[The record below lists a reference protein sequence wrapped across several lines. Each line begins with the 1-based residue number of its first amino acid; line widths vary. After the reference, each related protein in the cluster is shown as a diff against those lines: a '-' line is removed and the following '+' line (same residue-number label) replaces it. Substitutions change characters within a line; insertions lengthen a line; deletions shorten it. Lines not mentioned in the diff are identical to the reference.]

1 MLRFYNTASREKE
14 DFAPLEP
21 GRVRMYSCGPTV
33 HDYAHIGN
41 FRAFLL
47 ADLIKR
53 YLRFSGYEVVHVMN
67 ITDIDDKILR
77 RVSAGSLGLEAFTE
91 QYAAVF
97 FQDLRLLNI
106 LPADQYPRATAHI
119 PEMVELISRLM
130 ERGLAYERDGSVYY
144 SIARFPAYGRFARLD
159 PAGMKDG
166 ISVDRDEYGKDD
178 VRDFALWKG
187 WVENDGA
194 VGWEAPFG
202 KGRPGWHL
210 ECSCMSMKYLGES
223 FDIHTGGV
231 DLIFPHHQNEIAQS
245 EGATGRPF
253 VRYWVHNEFVNIN
266 AEKMSKSQGN
276 FYRLKDIGKSAE
288 DIRAYR
294 YLVVTSHHRTVL
306 NFTLETLEGSR
317 AALRRLAQLRLRLQ
331 QVTAGGEGGVWQEL
345 AASTLAEFRS
355 HMDDDLNTPR
365 AIATVFG
372 LVNQAER
379 AINQGVMHRGGA
391 EAVLG
396 VLDQVDQVLGIFY
409 EVEGGQDGQAAAA
422 QLPPELEQLLRD
434 RQQARSA
441 KDWRRS
447 DELRDQL
454 AAAGVVVKDT
464 KDGYEW
470 TWA

>member
-1 MLRFYNTASREKE
+1 MLRFFNTATREKE
-14 DFAPLEP
+14 EFVPLNP
-21 GRVRMYSCGPTV
+21 GQVRMYSCGPTV

-53 YLRFSGYEVVHVMN
+53 YLRFSGYEVVHAMN

-77 RVSAGSLGLEAFTE
+77 RMGAAGKSLGEFTE
-91 QYAAVF
+91 QYAEVF
-97 FQDLRLLNI
+97 FQDLALLNI
-106 LPADQYPRATAHI
+106 VPADVYPRATAHI
-119 PEMVELISRLM
+119 PEMVQLISRLM
-130 ERGLAYERDGSVYY
+130 DQGLAYERDGSVYY
-144 SIARFPAYGRFARLD
+144 KIAAFPAYGRFARLD
-159 PAGMKDG
+159 TSGMKDG
-166 ISVDRDEYGKDD
+166 ISVDHDEYGKDD
-178 VRDFALWKG
+178 VRDFALWKA
-187 WVENDGA
+187 WVESDGQ

-245 EGATGRPF
+245 EGATGKPF
-253 VRYWVHNEFVNIN
+253 VRYWIHNEFVNIN

-276 FYRLKDIGKSAE
+276 FYRLKDLGGSAD

-306 NFTLETLEGSR
+306 NFTPEALESSKT
-317 AALRRLAQLRLRLQ
+317 ALRRLAQLRDRLTQ
-331 QVTAGGEGGVWQEL
+331 LDGEDGVGEWP
-345 AASTLAEFRS
+345 AATENALAEFRA

-372 LVNQAER
+372 IANLAEKGVNQGR
-379 AINQGVMHRGGA
+379 VGRQGA
-391 EAVLG
+391 AVLLRF
-396 VLDQVDQVLGIFY
+396 LDQVNQVLGIFY
-409 EVEGGQDGQAAAA
+409 DVGGAPAPAPVAA
-422 QLPPELEQLLRD
+422 LTPELEALLAA
-434 RQQARSA
+434 RQEARQA
-441 KDWRRS
+441 KDWKRS
-447 DELRDQL
+447 DALRDQL

>member
-14 DFAPLEP
+14 EFSPLEP
-21 GRVRMYSCGPTV
+21 GRVRIYSCGPTV

-67 ITDIDDKILR
+67 ITDIDDKILHR
-77 RVSAGSLGLEAFTE
+77 IGAGGKSLGEFTE
-91 QYAAVF
+91 QYAEVF

-106 LPADQYPRATAHI
+106 LPADVYPRATAHI
-119 PEMVELISRLM
+119 PEMVALIGRLL
-130 ERGLAYERDGSVYY
+130 EQGLAYQREGSVYY
-144 SIARFPAYGRFARLD
+144 SISRFPAYGRFARLD
-159 PAGMKDG
+159 PSGMKDG

-178 VRDFALWKG
+178 VRDFALWKA
-187 WVENDGA
+187 WVESDGE

-245 EGATGRPF
+245 EGATGKPF

-276 FYRLKDIGKSAE
+276 FYRLKDIGKSDE

-306 NFTLETLEGSR
+306 NFTLEALESSK
-317 AALRRLAQLRLRLQ
+317 AALRRLTQLRQRLQ
-331 QVTAGGEGGVWQEL
+331 QPLGEGEAGPWKAQ
-345 AASTLAEFRS
+345 AAAALSEFCA

-365 AIATVFG
+365 AIAAVFG
-372 LVNQAER
+372 LVNQTER
-379 AINQGVMHRGGA
+379 ALNQGQLGREGA
-391 EAVLG
+391 GAVLEC
-396 VLDQVDQVLGIFY
+396 LEKVDQVLGIFY
-409 EVEGGQDGQAAAA
+409 EVGEEVARPAE
-422 QLPPELEQLLRD
+422 LPPELALLLRQ
-434 RQQARSA
+434 RQEARQAR
-441 KDWRRS
+441 DWKRS

-454 AAAGVVVKDT
+454 ARAGVVVKDT
-464 KDGYEW
+464 KEGYEW
-470 TWA
+470 SWA

>member
-14 DFAPLEP
+14 DFVPLES

-53 YLRFSGYEVVHVMN
+53 YLRFSGFEVVHVMN

-77 RVSAGSLGLEAFTE
+77 RINAAGQGLGEFTE
-91 QYAAVF
+91 QYAEVF

-106 LPADQYPRATAHI
+106 IPADEYPRATAHI
-119 PEMVELISRLM
+119 PEMVDLISRLM

-144 SIARFPAYGRFARLD
+144 SIAGFPAYGQFARLD

-166 ISVDRDEYGKDD
+166 ISVDRDEYGKED
-178 VRDFALWKG
+178 VRDFALWKA
-187 WVENDGA
+187 WVESDGQ

-245 EGATGRPF
+245 EGATGKPF

-306 NFTLETLEGSR
+306 NFTLETLESSK
-317 AALRRLAQLRLRLQ
+317 AALRRLTQLRDRLWQ
-331 QVTAGGEGGVWQEL
+331 ASGDGEAGEWQDM
-345 AASTLAEFRS
+345 ADATLAEFRM

-365 AIATVFG
+365 AIAAVFG
-372 LVNQAER
+372 LVNQAEK
-379 AINQGVMHRGGA
+379 ALNQGRMSSGGA
-391 EAVLG
+391 GTVLG
-396 VLDQVDQVLGIFY
+396 FLEKVDQVLGVFY
-409 EVEGGQDGQAAAA
+409 EVASAEPARPAG
-422 QLPPELEQLLRD
+422 LTPELERLLQE
-434 RQQARSA
+434 RQRARLA
-441 KDWRRS
+441 KEWGRS

-464 KDGYEW
+464 RDGYEW

>member
-1 MLRFYNTASREKE
+1 MLRLYNTASREKE
-14 DFAPLEP
+14 EFSPLEL
-21 GRVRMYSCGPTV
+21 GRVRIYSCGPTV

-53 YLRFSGYEVVHVMN
+53 YLRFSGFEVVHVMN

-77 RVSAGSLGLEAFTE
+77 RIGAGGKSLGEFTE
-91 QYAAVF
+91 HYSQIF
-97 FQDLRLLNI
+97 FQDLHLLNI
-106 LPADQYPRATAHI
+106 LPADVYPRATAHI
-119 PEMVELISRLM
+119 PEMVALIGRLL
-130 ERGLAYERDGSVYY
+130 EQGLAYQREGSVYY
-144 SIARFPAYGRFARLD
+144 SISRFPAYGRFARLD
-159 PAGMKDG
+159 PSGMKEG

-178 VRDFALWKG
+178 VRDFALWKA
-187 WVENDGA
+187 WVESDGE
-194 VGWEAPFG
+194 VGWAAPFG

-245 EGATGRPF
+245 EGATGKPF

-276 FYRLKDIGKSAE
+276 FYRLKDIGKTAE

-306 NFTLETLEGSR
+306 NFTLEALESSK
-317 AALRRLAQLRLRLQ
+317 AALRRLTQLRQRLQ
-331 QVTAGGEGGVWQEL
+331 QPLGEGEAGPWKAQ
-345 AASTLAEFRS
+345 AAAALSEFCA

-365 AIATVFG
+365 AIAAVFG
-372 LVNQAER
+372 LVNQTER
-379 AINQGVMHRGGA
+379 ALNQGHLGREGA
-391 EAVLG
+391 GAVLEC
-396 VLDQVDQVLGIFY
+396 LERVDQVLGIFY
-409 EVEGGQDGQAAAA
+409 EVVEEVARPAE
-422 QLPPELEQLLRD
+422 LPPELALLLRQ
-434 RQQARSA
+434 RQEARQAR
-441 KDWRRS
+441 DWKRS

-454 AAAGVVVKDT
+454 AGAGVVVKDT
-464 KDGYEW
+464 KEGYEW
-470 TWA
+470 SWA